1 MLKIESGVPL
11 EKSRTSK
18 KYPFAQ
24 MAVGDSF
31 FFDELP
37 DVESAQSAGKG
48 YAKRHNPDFRMT
60 RRKVEGGYR
69 LWRIA

>member
-1 MLKIESGVPL
+1 MTQIDSGVPL
-11 EKSRTSK
+11 QNYRSKK

-24 MAVGDSF
+24 MKVGDSF
-31 FFDELP
+31 FFVELP
-37 DVESAQSAGKG
+37 EVESAQNAGKG
-48 YAKRHNPDFRMT
+48 YANRHNAEFKMT